1 MDKIDYLINKGIDI
15 KRLTNDLIEILKETI
30 IFEYT
35 KEAKLLHV
43 LNSDEALGIIQ
54 KVSIKKRFDM
64 ISLLMETYDKY
75 RTAANASS
83 YFEVCL
89 LKIA

>member
-35 KEAKLLHV
+35 KEAKLLHCI
-43 LNSDEALGIIQ
+43 E
-54 KVSIKKRFDM
+54 F
-64 ISLLMETYDKY
+64 
-75 RTAANASS
+75 
-83 YFEVCL
+83 
-89 LKIA
+89 